1 MESTIARAA
10 PWTALVLEDEFIIA
24 FDLEERL
31 TALGASEVRL
41 ASAAKEAARLIV
53 DWRPTIALVDWRL
66 ADGTSDRFVQSLL
79 TAGICVAL
87 VSGSFRSE
95 IPIADQSRLRFL
107 QKPVLDSDLA
117 AAIGGLLDAI

>member
-1 MESTIARAA
+1 M
-10 PWTALVLEDEFIIA
+10 ALSCASPIFA
-24 FDLEERL
+24 
-31 TALGASEVRL
+31 TLGAFERQGP
-41 ASAAKEAARLIV
+41 ACHIRPAQQGKQM
-53 DWRPTIALVDWRL
+53 PTIALVDWRL

-117 AAIGGLLDAI
+117 AAVGGLLDAI